1 MKIATWNIERL
12 KHGRELA
19 NIMRSCEETQADI
32 LVLTE
37 TDEQAHP
44 NFPYCYQT
52 PKLSDIQP
60 DYYKPTENRVSIF
73 TRYKAVKQFPTYDKY
88 TALCVELETERG
100 NLLVYGT
107 IIGIYG
113 NRNPNFAADLVR
125 QVEDI
130 RRLSALG
137 NVCILGDYN
146 LTFCD
151 NYYYTKQG
159 RADMLQCFSEN
170 KIALL
175 TKDRPECIDHIAI
188 SEGFVQG
195 VAIRIEE
202 WNYDKALSDHK
213 GIVASLDFK

>member
-12 KHGRELA
+12 KHKRKLTD
-19 NIMRSCEETQADI
+19 IMRSCEEIQADI

-37 TDEQAHP
+37 TDERVH
-44 NFPYCYQT
+44 FDFTCCYQT
-52 PKLSDIQP
+52 PELSEIQP
-60 DYYKPTENRVSIF
+60 DYYNPTENRVSIF
-73 TRYKAVKQFPTYDKY
+73 TRYKYVRQLQTYDKY

-100 NLLVYGT
+100 NLLVYGM

-125 QVEDI
+125 QIEDI

-146 LTFCD
+146 LSFSD

-159 RADMLQCFSEN
+159 RADVLQCFPKVKSFCSPKTAPN
-170 KIALL
+170 
-175 TKDRPECIDHIAI
+175 
-188 SEGFVQG
+188 V
-195 VAIRIEE
+195 
-202 WNYDKALSDHK
+202 
-213 GIVASLDFK
+213 

>member
-12 KHGRELA
+12 KHKRELTD
-19 NIMRSCEETQADI
+19 IMRSCEETQADI

-37 TDEQAHP
+37 TDEQTYP
-44 NFPYCYQT
+44 DFPYCYQT
-52 PKLSDIQP
+52 PKLLAIQP

-73 TRYKAVKQFPTYDKY
+73 TKYKAVRQLPTYDKY

-113 NRNPNFAADLVR
+113 NRNPNFVADLAR
-125 QVEDI
+125 QIEDVK
-130 RRLSALG
+130 RLSALG
-137 NVCILGDYN
+137 NVCFLGDYN

-159 RADMLQCFSEN
+159 RADVLQCFSEN

-188 SEGFVQG
+188 SENFVRG
-195 VAIRIEE
+195 AAIQIDE
-202 WNYDKALSDHK
+202 WNYDKTLSDHK
-213 GIVASLDFK
+213 GIVVSLDFK